1 MKIAI
6 DARTVN
12 RSGIGI
18 CVKAWLKG
26 VGYSF
31 ALGVEK
37 NLRPFTETAEIV
49 PFDCDQI
56 YGYKEQLKFP
66 RRALRKKKPDVL
78 HVPHCNVPMFYRGKM
93 IVTIH
98 DLTHLV
104 YPEFL
109 PLKPIVHLYFKFIF
123 WFACKRADKIMT
135 VSENTKRDLLRFFKV
150 DEKKIRIITLGY
162 GKHFRKKQPE
172 ELEFAYEKFG
182 IPKGK
187 KILLYVGNMLPHK
200 NLNALLEAL
209 SLMPEREACRLVLVG
224 KTFANRAVRTREEE
238 LGVKDF
244 CIRAGEVSDEDLVAL
259 YNIADL
265 FVLPSL
271 YEGFG
276 LPVLEA
282 FACGTPVACSNTSSL
297 PEVGGK
303 AAKYFDPK
311 NPADMAKVIGENL
324 NLKGT
329 CDAEIE
335 AQLSKFSW
343 EKSCEQIR
351 EVAREVCG
359 E

>member
-26 VGYSF
+26 VGYAL

-37 NLRPFTETAEIV
+37 DIRPFTETAEIV

-66 RRALRKKKPDVL
+66 RRALRQRRPDVL
-78 HVPHCNVPMFYRGKM
+78 HVPHCNVPMFYCGKM

-109 PLKPIVHLYFKFIF
+109 PFKPFAYLYFKFIF
-123 WFACKRADKIMT
+123 WFACRRADKIMT
-135 VSENTKRDLLRFFKV
+135 VSENTKRDLQRFFKV
-150 DEKKIRIITLGY
+150 DEKKIRIVTLGY
-162 GKHFRKKQPE
+162 GKHFRKMRPE
-172 ELEFAYEKFG
+172 ELEAAREKFG
-182 IPKGK
+182 IPKDK
-187 KILLYVGNMLPHK
+187 KILLYVGNLLPHK

-209 SLMPEREACRLVLVG
+209 SLMPDREACRLVLVG
-224 KTFANRAVRTREEE
+224 KTFANRKVHLRDEE
-238 LGVKDF
+238 LGVKEL
-244 CIRAGEVSDEDLVAL
+244 CIRAGGVSDEDLVAL
-259 YNIADL
+259 YNLADL

-311 NPADMAKVIGENL
+311 NPADIARVVGENL

-329 CDAEIE
+329 CDTEIRE
-335 AQLSKFSW
+335 QLAKFSW
-343 EKSCEQIR
+343 EKSCEEIR

>member
-1 MKIAI
+1 M
-6 DARTVN
+6 VN
-12 RSGIGI
+12 RSGIGNCI
-18 CVKAWLKG
+18 KEWLKG
-26 VGYSF
+26 VGYAF

-37 NLRPFTETAEIV
+37 DIRQFTESAEVI

-66 RRALRKKKPDVL
+66 RLALKRKRPDVL
-78 HVPHCNVPMFYRGKM
+78 HVPHCNIPMFYRGKM

-109 PLKPIVHLYFKFIF
+109 PLKPLVHWYFKFIF
-123 WFACKRADKIMT
+123 WFVCKRADKIMT

-150 DEKKIRIITLGY
+150 DEKKIKVITLGV
-162 GKHFRKKQPE
+162 GRQFRKKAAA
-172 ELEFAYEKFG
+172 ELERTYEKFG
-182 IPKGK
+182 IPKDK
-187 KILLYVGNMLPHK
+187 KILLYVGNMLAHK

-209 SLMPEREACRLVLVG
+209 SVLPEREACRLVLVG
-224 KTFANRAVRTREEE
+224 KTFAKRAVHSRETE
-238 LGVKDF
+238 LGVGQF
-244 CIRAGEVSDEDLVAL
+244 CIHAGEVSDEDLVLL

-297 PEVGGK
+297 PEVGGQ

-311 NPADMAKVIGENL
+311 DPRDMARVIGENL
-324 NLKGT
+324 DLKGT
-329 CDAEIE
+329 CDRLLEE
-335 AQLSKFSW
+335 QLAKFSW